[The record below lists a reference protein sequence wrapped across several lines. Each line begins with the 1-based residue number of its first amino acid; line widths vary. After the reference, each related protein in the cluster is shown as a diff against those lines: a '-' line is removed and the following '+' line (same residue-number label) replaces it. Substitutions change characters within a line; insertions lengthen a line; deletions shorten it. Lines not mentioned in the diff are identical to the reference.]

1 MRNEKTSGFL
11 NEANQCTAR
20 KAVGNTSNSLS
31 ETTPYRTALPLG
43 VDIFSGLAGSQLSLY
58 DNVVSGQVRR
68 ILTYLYLLLQEL
80 SKSQVITNYLSRL
93 NLVCQED
100 GSALLEW
107 NFQDFRVGFTL
118 EPNEDESSFFVVSQ
132 DKNKDLFSA
141 DTQKLDVNN
150 YVLIN
155 KIVGYVLENT

>member
-1 MRNEKTSGFL
+1 MIGPGQPL
-11 NEANQCTAR
+11 YH
-20 KAVGNTSNSLS
+20 SL
-31 ETTPYRTALPLG
+31 
-43 VDIFSGLAGSQLSLY
+43 
-58 DNVVSGQVRR
+58 RR
-68 ILTYLYLLLQEL
+68 L

-118 EPNEDESSFFVVSQ
+118 EPNEDESSCFIVSQ
-132 DKNKDLFSA
+132 DKNKNLFSA

-150 YVLIN
+150 SASIDE
-155 KIVGYVLENT
+155 IVGYVLGNT